1 MSKETDSDSEPQ
13 QLQYKVIILGD
24 GAVGKTSIAMRHTED
39 NFSTTYKQTIGL
51 DFFLKRMALPGDTQV
66 TLQIWD
72 IGGQS
77 IGGKMLKNYIYGAQ
91 GVLLVYD
98 ITNYE
103 SFQNL
108 EDWYRLVRR
117 TFDDDRMPYVA
128 LVGNKTDLNHIRA
141 VKVAKHKQFTE
152 ENDLK
157 SFFVSAKTGD
167 QVNTTFRQVAADLAG
182 ISLTKTELEV
192 EAPVLKAQIVNHEQ
206 NDSEIKTPDIR
217 SAQNSKCIIQ

>member
-1 MSKETDSDSEPQ
+1 MSKDTDSDYEPQ

-39 NFSTTYKQTIGL
+39 NFSNVYKQTIGL
-51 DFFLKRMALPGDTQV
+51 DFFLKRLVLPGDTQV

-77 IGGKMLKNYIYGAQ
+77 IGGKMLKNYIFGAQ
-91 GVLLVYD
+91 AVLLVYD
-98 ITNYE
+98 VTNYE

-117 TFDDDRMPYVA
+117 TFVDDKMPYVA
-128 LVGNKTDLNHIRA
+128 LVGNKIDLNHLRA
-141 VKVAKHKQFTE
+141 VKAAKHKQFAE

-157 SFFVSAKTGD
+157 SYFVSAKTGD
-167 QVNTTFRQVAADLAG
+167 QVNATFRQIASELAG
-182 ISLTKTELEV
+182 IVVTKADLDV
-192 EAPVLKAQIVNHEQ
+192 ETPVLKAQIVNHQQ
-206 NDSEIKTPDIR
+206 NDPDVKSPDIR
-217 SAQNSKCIIQ
+217 AKNRQCCVQ

>member
-1 MSKETDSDSEPQ
+1 MSKETDSDSEPR

-24 GAVGKTSIAMRHTED
+24 GAVGKTSIAMRHTEN

-51 DFFLKRMALPGDTQV
+51 DFFLKRLALPGDTQV

-117 TFDDDRMPYVA
+117 TFDDERMPYVA
-128 LVGNKTDLNHIRA
+128 LVGNKTDLNHLRA
-141 VKVAKHKQFTE
+141 VKEVKHKQFTE

-157 SFFVSAKTGD
+157 SYLVSAKTGD
-167 QVNTTFRQVAADLAG
+167 DVNTTFRQVAADLAG
-182 ISLTKTELEV
+182 IVLTKAELDIEM
-192 EAPVLKAQIVNHEQ
+192 PVLKAQIINHEQ
-206 NDSEIKTPDIR
+206 NDPDVKTTDIR
-217 SAQNSKCIIQ
+217 SASNSKCSLQ